1 MWQKIKALK
10 HYHQHTVLRCRIV
23 FVDVAFPL
31 MEDMIDKL
39 CLPSNS
45 KLTSDKCGALLF
57 THNVVVWT
65 IHMKIW
71 AVVITKI
78 TIS

>member
-1 MWQKIKALK
+1 
-10 HYHQHTVLRCRIV
+10 
-23 FVDVAFPL
+23 

-78 TIS
+78 AMS